1 MIFRIFEYNILVMT
15 TITIKNGKLSKM
27 NFESAQDLFVY
38 LRKKLSPLQLFAI
51 DENSLS
57 EESLDK
63 IKKSMSNPNKNLTDF
78 QG

>member
-1 MIFRIFEYNILVMT
+1 
-15 TITIKNGKLSKM
+15 M

-63 IKKSMSNPNKNLTDF
+63 IKKSMSNLNKNLTDF

>member
-1 MIFRIFEYNILVMT
+1 MT
-15 TITIKNGKLSKM
+15 SITIKNGKLSKM

-63 IKKSMSNPNKNLTDF
+63 IKKSMSNLNKNLTDF

>member
-1 MIFRIFEYNILVMT
+1 MIVVITRILYLKT
-15 TITIKNGKLSKM
+15 RKIKNGKLSKM

-63 IKKSMSNPNKNLTDF
+63 IKKSMSNLNKNLTDF